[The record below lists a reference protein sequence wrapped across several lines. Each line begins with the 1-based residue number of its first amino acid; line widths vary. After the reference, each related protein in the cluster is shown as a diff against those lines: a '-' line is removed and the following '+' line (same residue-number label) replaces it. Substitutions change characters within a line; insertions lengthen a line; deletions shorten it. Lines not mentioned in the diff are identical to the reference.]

1 MNMLNVLGTGF
12 TTSIITTWLAFMR
25 SRKNSMIKCRPI
37 LNVET
42 LKEEPKSKMQ
52 NIDGKD
58 HLCYTPYSLKIEN
71 LSKFDCYH
79 VVIKV
84 EIETNLGYEDL
95 NKVYPL
101 RFDYSAIKSE
111 KNKSIDILSD
121 VAKDIALKREE
132 YGINKWA
139 RIPASNYIGEIG
151 SYKIKKLSIDFNS
164 QELERL
170 RYKFKPANDY
180 EVGKLIWKNQDHY
193 KPKTFKD
200 VWYKITDKINELRI
214 KFLNWLSIFMKKLTK
229 N

>member
-1 MNMLNVLGTGF
+1 MNILNMLGTGF
-12 TTSIITTWLAFMR
+12 ITSIITTWLTFVR

-42 LKEEPKSKMQ
+42 LEEESSSKIQ

-58 HLCYTPYSLKIEN
+58 RLCYIPYSLKIEN

-79 VVIKV
+79 VVIRV
-84 EIETNLGYEDL
+84 EIETDLGYEDL

-101 RFDYSAIKSE
+101 RFDYSTIKSE
-111 KNKSIDILSD
+111 ENKSIDILSD
-121 VAKDIALKREE
+121 VAKDIALKKEE
-132 YGINKWA
+132 YGINKWT
-139 RIPASNYIGEIG
+139 RIPASDYIDKIG

-180 EVGKLIWKNQDHY
+180 KVGKLIWKNQKNY

-214 KFLNWLSIFMKKLTK
+214 SFFNWLSIFIK
-229 N
+229 NDQ

>member
-12 TTSIITTWLAFMR
+12 TTSIITTWLAFVR

-42 LKEEPKSKMQ
+42 LEEKPILKMQ
-52 NIDGKD
+52 DIDGNPRPC
-58 HLCYTPYSLKIEN
+58 HIPYSLKIEN
-71 LSKFDCYH
+71 LSNFDCYH

-84 EIETNLGYEDL
+84 EIETDLGYEDF

-101 RFDYSAIKSE
+101 RFDYSVIKSGE
-111 KNKSIDILSD
+111 IKSINILSD
-121 VAKDIALKREE
+121 VAKDIALKEE
-132 YGINKWA
+132 GLGANKRG
-139 RIPASNYIGEIG
+139 RIPVDDYIEKVG
-151 SYKIKKLSIDFNS
+151 SYKIKKMSIDFNS

-180 EVGKLIWKNQDHY
+180 KVGKLIWKNQDHY

-200 VWYKITDKINELRI
+200 VWYKTTDKANELRI
-214 KFLNWLSIFMKKLTK
+214 KFLNWLSIFMK